1 MCAPA
6 IAAAPLFAAS
16 LAVTAVTGVISYIGQ
31 QQQAEAMAE
40 AQAANNENLRRAAI
54 GDMVQKTNDLNARQ
68 QQETASTA
76 LRIQNQKTAAREA
89 QATAMASSEAA
100 GLSVEQLF
108 ADYDRQYL
116 SYADSQMQQL
126 GFTEEQIARQ
136 RQSIE
141 AQTKSRINSGWDNS
155 PIQQPSLGA
164 ALMGIAAGGLQS
176 YQTFS
181 TIDPDTGKRTLY

>member
-164 ALMGIAAGGLQS
+164 ALIGIAAGGLQS